1 MKSPCAFSLL
11 EVMVATAVFT
21 LAVVG
26 LARGLEDMIGVLGG
40 AARLQTSQRE
50 LDSAAMRILATSNR
64 ISPLEQWIPVNGQ
77 EKGANIIQ
85 QKIERV
91 QGLRLSPAPGQMEVP
106 VTSWVRVRLRAD
118 QDAESSEELV
128 FLCNEIR

>member
-1 MKSPCAFSLL
+1 MKSSGAFSLL

-40 AARLQTSQRE
+40 AARLQTAQRE

-64 ISPLEQWIPVNGQ
+64 ISPRQRWLPVNEQ
-77 EKGANIIQ
+77 EKGADIILQ
-85 QKIERV
+85 RIDRV
-91 QGLRLSPAPGQMEVP
+91 EGLRLSAAPGQIEVP
-106 VTSWVRVRLRAD
+106 VTSWVKVRLRAD
-118 QDAESSEELV
+118 RDAESSEELV